1 MLLSG
6 LYYMNQG
13 LIRSISMEGFP
24 GGSAVKESS
33 CQSRRCRFD
42 PWVRKKPWRRTWEP
56 TPVFLSGKSHEQRS
70 VAGYSL
76 WGHQESDHD

>member
-42 PWVRKKPWRRTWEP
+42 PWVRKKPWRRTWNP
-56 TPVFLSGKSHEQRS
+56 LQ
-70 VAGYSL
+70 YSCL
-76 WGHQESDHD
+76 GNPMNRGA